1 MLLEQEDVA
10 MRGKDF
16 IPYIWTGRSDLDA
29 LLHPAQADDHP
40 DDVANDPD
48 LSLNGRPMP
57 SGRDARAGG

>member
-1 MLLEQEDVA
+1 

-16 IPYIWTGRSDLDA
+16 TPYIWTGRSDLDA